1 MEFYTFEGVISKQ
14 ESKRVP
20 IHTNKIS
27 GAPRGGQIFTKVC
40 DTRAVMAEYYPR
52 CREIEN
58 IIARGYHS
66 TATTTT
72 NLKYPVM

>member
-1 MEFYTFEGVISKQ
+1 MRGSYPNKNQRGYQYI
-14 ESKRVP
+14 P
-20 IHTNKIS
+20 IKYL
-27 GAPRGGQIFTKVC
+27 GLLGGDKIFTKVC

-72 NLKYPVM
+72 DLKYPVM